1 MSEAIVR
8 TAIAGSSTKQLLQER
23 EKLRQ
28 QIRSEMFDVVKG
40 WGVWLETV
48 EITDVLIKSQPVFK
62 DMQAEYREKL
72 KRVAEIYRV
81 KIRSEIEDIRS
92 QKENELHQ
100 KQIKIDNELTIYS
113 NETKLKLEQLTRKN
127 GVRVAVQDL
136 KIQDFKSDFNTFYS
150 NQTHLHNTEF
160 CKLNSSEKIANV
172 KNSGDKNVV
181 QRQVTLAKNM
191 TRVLNHDSTLIIQK
205 LRDDAVMVREK
216 QMADLKKA
224 NIDKSLLTL
233 QALET
238 AEDCLKDIYFK
249 KMQIQQENDDND
261 AATALFNKWFQSRA
275 VNV

>member
-81 KIRSEIEDIRS
+81 KVRSEIEDIRAV
-92 QKENELHQ
+92 KESEMHQ

-127 GVRVAVQDL
+127 GVRVAV
-136 KIQDFKSDFNTFYS
+136 
-150 NQTHLHNTEF
+150 
-160 CKLNSSEKIANV
+160 
-172 KNSGDKNVV
+172 
-181 QRQVTLAKNM
+181 
-191 TRVLNHDSTLIIQK
+191 
-205 LRDDAVMVREK
+205 
-216 QMADLKKA
+216 
-224 NIDKSLLTL
+224 
-233 QALET
+233 
-238 AEDCLKDIYFK
+238 
-249 KMQIQQENDDND
+249 
-261 AATALFNKWFQSRA
+261 
-275 VNV
+275 